1 MRLRFSIILFNL
13 PRCWMCTLELLF
25 EVSFLIDIGKLK
37 VINQDYGFWCM
48 RAYVMAVDEFNEC
61 LLIEMLAYN

>member
-1 MRLRFSIILFNL
+1 
-13 PRCWMCTLELLF
+13 MCTLELLF

-37 VINQDYGFWCM
+37 VINQDYGFWCIHCM
-48 RAYVMAVDEFNEC
+48 RVYVMAVDEFNEC